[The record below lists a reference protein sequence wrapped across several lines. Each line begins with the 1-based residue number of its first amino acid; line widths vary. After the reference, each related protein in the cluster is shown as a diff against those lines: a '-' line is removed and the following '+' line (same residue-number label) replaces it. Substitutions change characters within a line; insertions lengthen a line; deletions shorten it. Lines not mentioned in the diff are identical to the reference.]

1 MKNALSYWAAA
12 QFEAARRLAQPV
24 FPENRRRLHGHS
36 FRLELRSVLDDGWG
50 GEVGLESHALQ
61 RRLQSAVAALD
72 YRELNEVIDDPSDS
86 ALLQWVAS
94 HLDGVQVS
102 RLHLWAG
109 PARGMTM
116 DARGTLH
123 GWWRDRFE
131 AAHRLPHVPEGH
143 KCGRMHG
150 HGFEVV
156 LHVESLAGDIRHAEG
171 VWETIRG
178 KLHMSC
184 LNEVAGL
191 EIPTSEN
198 LSRWIWE
205 AMVRDCAGMTSVA
218 VFETAGCGAVYD
230 GRQHHIWKDF
240 HFDSATRHPG
250 GVLHGHT
257 YALQLGLT
265 ASVDQVM
272 GWAVDFGDVKT
283 LFKPVFRQLDHHP
296 LHERVSDGHVP
307 ALLQWIHQEAA
318 SHLPAL
324 DRIVLRDT
332 PATGGV
338 LAWREEGHGVLF

>member
-1 MKNALSYWAAA
+1 MKKTWSCWAAV
-12 QFEAARRLAQPV
+12 QFEAARRLSLPA
-24 FPENRRRLHGHS
+24 FPGHQRRLHGHS
-36 FRLELRSVLDDGWG
+36 FRLELRSVLADGWG
-50 GEVGLESHALQ
+50 GDAGLESHALQ
-61 RRLQSAVAALD
+61 RRLQSVVAPLD
-72 YRELNEVIDDPSDS
+72 YRELNEVLAEPSDS
-86 ALLQWVAS
+86 ALLQWVMS
-94 HLDGVQVS
+94 RLEGVGAS

-116 DARGTLH
+116 DAQGGLH
-123 GWWRDRFE
+123 VWWRDRFE

-156 LHVESLAGDIRHAEG
+156 LHVRQSAGDALQAES
-171 VWETIRG
+171 VWEAIRQR
-178 KLHMSC
+178 LHMSC

-205 AMVRDCAGMTSVA
+205 AMARDCSGMTSVT

-250 GVLHGHT
+250 GALHGHT
-257 YALQLGLT
+257 YVLQLGLT
-265 ASVDQVM
+265 APVDQVM
-272 GWAVDFGDVKT
+272 GWAVDFGDVKA

-296 LHERVSDGHVP
+296 LHERVPGGHVP
-307 ALLQWIHQEAA
+307 DLLHWIHQEAA
-318 SHLPAL
+318 SRLPAL

-338 LAWREEGHGVLF
+338 LAWGEDDHGVPF